1 MNEDAPSVI
10 NQNVKFYFSI
20 LFAVFFLY
28 LLQQSP
34 LIQGLYNIIFLPFN
48 CIHELGH
55 LFASISILPTVDTH
69 FEICL
74 LHEGGC
80 SNTITIEQLPVCW
93 ESIIMKLAGSF
104 MVTVITIVGI
114 TVLRTR
120 KNPASVAGEKFL
132 IFGLLN
138 NLINLFPI
146 LPVMLGSVND
156 GYGICI
162 ILLRMGYSTYPSA
175 QLSFLSLYMAS
186 LVALVSF
193 YYLGSCLYH
202 LLSIL
207 SFKIQKQFEDPT
219 EAILSFKL

>member
-1 MNEDAPSVI
+1 MNEDTPSVI
-10 NQNVKFYFSI
+10 NQNLKFYFSI

-34 LIQGLYNIIFLPFN
+34 LIQVLYNIIYLPFN

-55 LFASISILPTVDTH
+55 IFASISILPTVDTH
-69 FEICL
+69 FELCQ

-80 SNTITIEQLPVCW
+80 SNTIPIEQLPVCW
-93 ESIIMKLAGSF
+93 ESIIIKLAGSF

-114 TVLRTR
+114 TLLRNR
-120 KNPASVAGEKFL
+120 KNPISVAGEKFL

-156 GYGICI
+156 GYGTCI
-162 ILLRMGYSTYPSA
+162 ILLRMGYSTYPTI
-175 QLSFLSLYMAS
+175 QVSFLFLYMAS
-186 LVALVSF
+186 LVVLVSF
-193 YYLGSCLYH
+193 YYLGSCLYY
-202 LLSIL
+202 LLSIPG
-207 SFKIQKQFEDPT
+207 FKIQKQFEEPT
-219 EAILSFKL
+219 EVIMSLKS